1 MVENKPYRYGLIVL
15 GLFVVAVGLFIMS
28 VEEPQV
34 YATFCAMG
42 VLMVGIGTVWSMCQC
57 YPKVT
62 FVTYSQEE
70 IWSPG
75 KAASF
80 TVTQDS
86 HKSAAESVRVPLA
99 VIQDD
104 LESEGDGSAQSE
116 PQAGTVLQVPTE
128 HSGHSAVLG
137 HATQSCPLLVLLH
150 TGTQLPGRQAAELE
164 SEPEMYYGKVEDPC
178 HLGSDLDSE

>member
-1 MVENKPYRYGLIVL
+1 MAENKPYRYGLIIL

-62 FVTYSQEE
+62 FVAYNQEE
-70 IWSPG
+70 FWTPG
-75 KAASF
+75 KTVLY

-86 HKSAAESVRVPLA
+86 HKSAAEPVRAPLA
-99 VIQDD
+99 VLPDD
-104 LESEGDGSAQSE
+104 LESEPDRPTQPE
-116 PQAGTVLQVPTE
+116 PRAGTGLQVQ
-128 HSGHSAVLG
+128 SDHSAVLG
-137 HATQSCPLLVLLH
+137 HTAQSCPLLVLLH
-150 TGTQLPGRQAAELE
+150 TSTPPTGCKATELD
-164 SEPEMYYGKVEDPC
+164 SEMYYGNVEDPC